1 MDIDAEALTTF
12 EVTPDGTRVRLNA
25 RDADGGDV
33 SFSLPIGCVSQM
45 VMTLPRIAQE
55 AVRRFHGDETLK
67 IVYPAGD
74 WTVERSAHDPD
85 TYIVSLGTPDG
96 FAVSFALS
104 PAKMSEMGRSIRD
117 VLDQPS
123 RQGTR
128 LN

>member
-25 RDADGGDV
+25 RDAGGGDV
-33 SFSLPIGCVSQM
+33 SFSLPIDCVSQM
-45 VMTLPRIAQE
+45 VMTLPRITQE
-55 AVRRFHGDETLK
+55 AVRRFHGDESLK
-67 IVYPAGD
+67 IVYPAGT
-74 WTVERSAHDPD
+74 WNVERSAHDAD

-104 PAKMSEMGRSIRD
+104 PAKMSEMGRLIRD
-117 VLDQPS
+117 VLGQS
-123 RQGTR
+123 SYEATR